1 MRGRLWIGTSGYQ
14 YLHWRG
20 LFYPRDMP
28 SSHWFAYYA
37 RHFDCVEI
45 NNTFYRLPRAPVF
58 DRWRKAAPRGFRYA
72 LKYSRYGSHLKRL
85 KDPHRHVPKFMSRAR
100 RLERLLGPVLVQL
113 PPRFN
118 ADAQRLDRFLA
129 AVPQGRP
136 QWVVE
141 FRDPSWLNEAV
152 YRVLERH
159 GAALCIHDLLPD
171 HPQRLTAGCSYL
183 RFHGRHYGGQYSH
196 QFLSAQARRIRHWL
210 AAGIDVYA
218 FFNNDRGGHAV
229 RNALDLKRY
238 LDAG

>member
-20 LFYPRDMP
+20 LFYPEDMP
-28 SSHWFAYYA
+28 SRQWFAYYA

-45 NNTFYRLPRAPVF
+45 NNTFYRLPRARVF
-58 DRWRKAAPRGFRYA
+58 DAWRRAAPRGFRYA
-72 LKYSRYGSHLKRL
+72 LKYSRYGSHMKRL
-85 KDPHRHVPKFMSRAR
+85 KDPRRHLPKFLARAGRLAR
-100 RLERLLGPVLVQL
+100 RLGPVLVQL
-113 PPRFN
+113 PPRFE

-129 AVPQGRP
+129 AVPQGSA
-136 QWVVE
+136 QWVFE
-141 FRDPSWLNEAV
+141 FRDPSWLNEAI
-152 YRVLERH
+152 YGVLERR

-171 HPQRLTAGCSYL
+171 HPRRLTAGCTYL
-183 RFHGRHYGGQYSH
+183 RFHGQRYGGSYSH
-196 QFLSAQARRIRHWL
+196 QFLSAQARRIGDWL

-238 LDAG
+238 LGVG